1 MIRVAVTGGR
11 KYDDADHVY
20 RTLDEVHREHT
31 ISCLIE
37 GEASGADSIAKCWA
51 EHNLIEIDPYP
62 ANWKKLGGGIDYGA
76 GPRRNRKM
84 IDDGKP
90 DLLVAFPGHR
100 GTADMVRRATDAGI
114 PVRFA

>member
-20 RTLDEVHREHT
+20 RTLWEIHREHG
-31 ISCLIE
+31 ISRLIE
-37 GEASGADSIAKCWA
+37 GEATGADSIAKAWA
-51 EHNLIEIDPYP
+51 VHNFIELDPYP
-62 ANWKKLGGGIDYGA
+62 AKWKKPGGGIDYGA
-76 GPRRNRKM
+76 GPRRNQKM
-84 IDDGKP
+84 IDEGKP

-100 GTADMVRRATDAGI
+100 GTADMVRRATEAGI